1 MFDQVCYKTDVGK
14 VRPHNEDAVKGY
26 KNQHCS
32 MMVIADGMGGHAA
45 GEVAS
50 GMVINTISNHFDE
63 ELKFEDPEELRK
75 WLKQLLNQINQE
87 ILTYI
92 ADHQLSH
99 GMGTTAIVTVMTKSF
114 IALAH
119 IGDSR
124 AYLLSH
130 QRLRQITKDHTFVRK
145 LVDEGKLSEQE
156 AKNHPHRMVD
166 DDEIFGVLSQDK
178 STEEKVNLMIEMA
191 NLKGGKDNIS
201 IALCE
206 RLEGS
211 EAL

>member
-99 GMGTTAIVTVMTKSF
+99 GMGTTAIVAVMTKSF

-156 AKNHPHRMVD
+156 AKNHPHRNIIMNAL
-166 DDEIFGVLSQDK
+166 EIGRAHV
-178 STEEKVNLMIEMA
+178 
-191 NLKGGKDNIS
+191 
-201 IALCE
+201 
-206 RLEGS
+206 
-211 EAL
+211 

>member
-75 WLKQLLNQINQE
+75 WLKQVKQKSLV
-87 ILTYI
+87 YI
-92 ADHQLSH
+92 
-99 GMGTTAIVTVMTKSF
+99 
-114 IALAH
+114 
-119 IGDSR
+119 
-124 AYLLSH
+124 
-130 QRLRQITKDHTFVRK
+130 
-145 LVDEGKLSEQE
+145 
-156 AKNHPHRMVD
+156 
-166 DDEIFGVLSQDK
+166 
-178 STEEKVNLMIEMA
+178 
-191 NLKGGKDNIS
+191 
-201 IALCE
+201 
-206 RLEGS
+206 
-211 EAL
+211 